1 MSNQF
6 TMYLTAPVVIP
17 RLQHVGGGDSD
28 VFTKGGRWT
37 GVSVVTL
44 RPQVPATLDS
54 VSIIIQYDV
63 RERRKNHTHL
73 SGTTT
78 VRFHADSGYRI
89 LQVGPG
95 GVDAH
100 YYEEWPGQNHQWNDI
115 SHAPG
120 IAGSYFRTLDI
131 RFDGEGDDDQGNAG
145 LRGLMEVPVTVELEQ
160 VRSTLPFSE
169 IRKAIRMS
177 VEVMP
182 RDNGATPE
190 WRRVADIESAS
201 ETIRRLAAE
210 PLGVAPEAVGTR
222 LCYDKETEAQV
233 IEVLLPGQAGTA
245 LPGRLVA
252 PAGRSP
258 VMIGNGGAMQSP
270 TAQPLRAVASDVAD
284 ACSPAQA

>member
-1 MSNQF
+1 MPTQF

-17 RLQHVGGGDSD
+17 RLQHVGGGDPD

-63 RERRKNHTHL
+63 RERRRNYTHL

-78 VRFHADSGYRI
+78 VRFLADSGYRI

-95 GVDAH
+95 GIDAH
-100 YYEEWPGQNHQWNDI
+100 YYEEWPGENHQWNDI

-131 RFDGEGDDDQGNAG
+131 RFDGRGDDDQGNAG

-160 VRSTLPFSE
+160 ARSTLPFSE
-169 IRKAIRMS
+169 IQKAIRMS
-177 VEVMP
+177 VEVAP

-190 WRRVADIESAS
+190 WRRIADIDSAVD
-201 ETIRRLAAE
+201 TIKRLAAA
-210 PLGVAPEAVGTR
+210 PLGVAPEDIGTR
-222 LCYDKETEAQV
+222 LCYDKDTEAQV
-233 IEVLLPGQAGTA
+233 IEVLMPGQAEPA
-245 LPGRLVA
+245 LPARTA
-252 PAGRSP
+252 PPARSS
-258 VMIGNGGAMQSP
+258 VMIGNGAAMQPSG
-270 TAQPLRAVASDVAD
+270 ALASELAA
-284 ACSPAQA
+284 ACGPAQG